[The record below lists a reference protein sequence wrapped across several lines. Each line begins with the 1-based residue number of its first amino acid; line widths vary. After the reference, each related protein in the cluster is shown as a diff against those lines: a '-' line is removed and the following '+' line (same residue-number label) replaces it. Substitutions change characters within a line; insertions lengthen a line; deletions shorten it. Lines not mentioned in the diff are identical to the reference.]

1 MSNWRNKP
9 RHRKGRIFK
18 AGEAVV
24 VNMPDNSKLSATI
37 LRVSPDNLHCVVRLD
52 DNTEMITETR
62 KLGWI
67 GTEPVRYA

>member
-9 RHRKGRIFK
+9 RYRKGRKFK

-24 VNMPDNSKLSATI
+24 VNMPDNTKLSATI

-52 DNTEMITETR
+52 DDVEMITETR

-67 GTEPVRYA
+67 GTEPARYG